1 MFHKTSVAS
10 LALIAFVA
18 MAIDA
23 RADVVRSATSVVSAP
38 PVLGA
43 FSFDRTIDQSGLTI
57 GYVSGVTDF
66 NTYIGLSPTHLGV
79 SDPTPNFAA
88 SPTTVP
94 QNIDYDLGAT
104 YPVTKMAFWNYPFNT
119 LGPVTSLDVFTA
131 NNAGFAGAFFAGS
144 FLPADDAASD
154 VNQVQVFDLADSN
167 ARYVRLRI
175 TGQAT
180 IEAIGYSEVAFGVVP
195 EPFTVGYIAVAAV
208 TLLSA
213 AGRTRR
219 RSRCQ

>member
-1 MFHKTSVAS
+1 MFRKTSVVSIA
-10 LALIAFVA
+10 LAAFLTI
-18 MAIDA
+18 AIDA
-23 RADVVRSATSVVSAP
+23 PADVVLSASSVVSAP

-43 FSFDRTIDQSGLTI
+43 YSFDRTIDQSGLTI

-66 NTYIGLSPTHLGV
+66 NTYIGLSPTHVG
-79 SDPTPNFAA
+79 SNSPENFAA

-94 QNIDYDLGAT
+94 QNVDYDFGAT
-104 YPVTKMAFWNYPFNT
+104 YPVVKMAFWNYPFNT

-144 FLPADDAASD
+144 FFPADDAASD

-180 IEAIGYSEVAFGVVP
+180 IEAIGYSEVAFAVIP
-195 EPFTVGYIAVAAV
+195 EPFTVGYIAVAVV
-208 TLLSA
+208 TLFGT

-219 RSRCQ
+219 RSGCH